1 MDSYK
6 VRKGSK
12 KKKGGEVFFDASGR
26 DADPATHGNDGA
38 EGEDGG
44 RGTAK
49 NGCDGTDAHS
59 TTPGEAGGQLTITLA
74 TERIESGKYYVRL
87 DAEAK
92 SMSTGRNLIMDDDE
106 QYFVPLKELG
116 SVDWSARG
124 GHGCNGGIGGDGGPG
139 GYSAA
144 HMNNGSGGILGGGG
158 TYGLIPVRQSH
169 T

>member
-59 TTPGEAGGQLTITLA
+59 TTPGEAEGQLTIT
-74 TERIESGKYYVRL
+74 ESIYC
-87 DAEAK
+87 D
-92 SMSTGRNLIMDDDE
+92 
-106 QYFVPLKELG
+106 VPLPVL
-116 SVDWSARG
+116 
-124 GHGCNGGIGGDGGPG
+124 NFGDVN
-139 GYSAA
+139 SL
-144 HMNNGSGGILGGGG
+144 S
-158 TYGLIPVRQSH
+158 TV
-169 T
+169 